1 MRDSKQ
7 LALTFLLGAV
17 LVGGV
22 MGFTVDRIM
31 VRDDLCPRWG
41 DQRSM
46 RARLADD
53 LGLTPAQRAA
63 VDTILDRRQ
72 GRYEALMKPIRP
84 QMDMARDTARAQI
97 RRVLDPS
104 QQAKWDGILREIAE
118 ADARKGSR
126 R

>member
-1 MRDSKQ
+1 MHSSKQ

-31 VRDDLCPRWG
+31 VRDQLCPKWG
-41 DQRSM
+41 DPRAM

-53 LGLTPAQRAA
+53 LALSDAQRAA

-72 GRYEALMKPIRP
+72 DRYDALMKPIRP
-84 QMDMARDTARAQI
+84 QLDLARDSARAEI
-97 RRVLDPS
+97 RRRLDER

-118 ADARKGSR
+118 ADARKAER